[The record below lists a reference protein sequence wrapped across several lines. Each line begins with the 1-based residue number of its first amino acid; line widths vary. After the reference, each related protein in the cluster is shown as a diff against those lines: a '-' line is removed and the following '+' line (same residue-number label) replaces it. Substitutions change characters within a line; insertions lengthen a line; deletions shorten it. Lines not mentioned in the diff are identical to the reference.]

1 MHRSVKAILTGI
13 LFIVA
18 CVLTGCKAPE
28 PDYYDPKVAAKFG
41 TYKCFTIDS
50 FEDTEV
56 PRELAVTP
64 NEYRRFE
71 RAITAVFKQRGY
83 ANNCPKADFIVRFH
97 ALRRTVNDIEYYNNT
112 FSNPTIFENNFS
124 AVAIGGSGTIVGVHS
139 GGTGGFCPPP
149 SINRYD
155 ESVFVIDVIDVQSEE
170 LVWYGAYAEPT
181 ARKPFYDAEIRAI
194 VNTIMTQLR
203 STLTPRDVIE

>member
-56 PRELAVTP
+56 PRELAVSP
-64 NEYRRFE
+64 SDYRKFE

-97 ALRRTVNDIEYYNNT
+97 AIKRTVNDIEYYNNT
-112 FSNPTIFENNFS
+112 FSNPIFDNNFS
-124 AVAIGGSGTIVGVHS
+124 VGIEEGGAIVSGFGGGN
-139 GGTGGFCPPP
+139 GGLCPPP
-149 SINRYD
+149 GINRYD
-155 ESVFVIDVIDVQSEE
+155 ESIFVIDVIDTQSQE

-181 ARKPFYDAEIRAI
+181 ARKPFYDAEIRTI
-194 VNTIMTQLR
+194 VNTIMAQLR
-203 STLTPRDVIE
+203 STVTQPDVVE